1 MRNIF
6 IVKYLYIYIILYI
19 YRIDV
24 SIRMRDKT
32 IRASIHY
39 SQILFGKKY
48 VYVQKIIHLFSYFYV
63 N

>member
-1 MRNIF
+1 M
-6 IVKYLYIYIILYI
+6 VKYYYIYIILYI

-48 VYVQKIIHLFSYFYV
+48 AYVQKNYPFILIFFHV